1 MIRVPARPAL
11 ALFVLLLVAGGCAS
25 TGLTA
30 VTYPDP
36 SVPCPGG
43 LAGWNLEVLDR
54 RVRRDRTE
62 GVQALV
68 AESIRRSFP
77 GCRWDSAAGAGR
89 IQIEIHR
96 FSAVQDG
103 NSWEAAAEWSVVAS
117 DSSGRTLTEFETNEE
132 VSRPNYRGSNNEKEA
147 LRESFDRAI
156 RRTLAGLRTV
166 TLVASFRL
174 PGRTLPEG
182 SLEGAIPE
190 TNPSHSAYRTSGSRA
205 G

>member
-1 MIRVPARPAL
+1 MIRGLARSAL
-11 ALFVLLLVAGGCAS
+11 ALAALLLVTGGCRS

-36 SVPCPGG
+36 SVACPGG

-54 RVRRDRTE
+54 RVRRDQSE

-68 AESIRRSFP
+68 TESIHRSFP
-77 GCRWDSAAGAGR
+77 GCRWDSAPGTGR

-103 NSWEAAAEWSVVAS
+103 NSWEAAANWSVVAS
-117 DSSGRTLTEFETNEE
+117 DSSGRTLTEFETDEE

-147 LRESFDRAI
+147 LREAFDRAI
-156 RRTLAGLRTV
+156 RRTLAGLRAV
-166 TLVASFRL
+166 TLMASFRL
-174 PGRTLPEG
+174 TGRTLVREPAAPPAPG
-182 SLEGAIPE
+182 SSLSPS
-190 TNPSHSAYRTSGSRA
+190 TNRASGDRS